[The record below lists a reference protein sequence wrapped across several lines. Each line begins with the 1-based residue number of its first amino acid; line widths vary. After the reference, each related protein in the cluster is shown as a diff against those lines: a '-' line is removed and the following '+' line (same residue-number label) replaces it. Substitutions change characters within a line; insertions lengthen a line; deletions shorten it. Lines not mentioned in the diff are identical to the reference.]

1 MNKLRSN
8 QIFAVLLGSAAFP
21 LLCRTE
27 PFTIEGIFGAAIATA
42 VQLLLCIPILLLY
55 RTGFC
60 FGECARRHRIL
71 PLCFIVYLLFR
82 GGTSFVQLQQTS
94 QEISLPFSEKFLAAA
109 LIALVCLYT
118 VSLGIQTIARSSTMI
133 LGILLITL
141 TIMCIGAIPQAEP
154 QNLALS
160 PNDTIWKGFFRSMTT
175 ADELPLLF
183 LLLDFSEKKTYRSIV
198 PVWVGKFL
206 LGSYLSVLGM
216 AVLGSR
222 MAKASHPFFAIVSV
236 SQPLS
241 TQRADALYILV
252 FVMLCV
258 LRITLFAVLAAHLLR
273 LCFPKLRYTSTL
285 CLLSMLGIAGG
296 SFKNFCFRYLG
307 VLIRFCCWQRP
318 KGGTVSYEIYH
329 CISGWIDCGSP
340 AALHR
345 LCRHPSAGQGISTG
359 NRTAIS

>member
-71 PLCFIVYLLFR
+71 PLCFIIYLLFR

-133 LGILLITL
+133 LGILLITMA
-141 TIMCIGAIPQAEP
+141 IMCIGAIPQAEP

-216 AVLGSR
+216 AVV
-222 MAKASHPFFAIVSV
+222 AAASEKPATRFSALFSV
-236 SQPLS
+236 P
-241 TQRADALYILV
+241 
-252 FVMLCV
+252 
-258 LRITLFAVLAAHLLR
+258 
-273 LCFPKLRYTSTL
+273 
-285 CLLSMLGIAGG
+285 
-296 SFKNFCFRYLG
+296 
-307 VLIRFCCWQRP
+307 
-318 KGGTVSYEIYH
+318 
-329 CISGWIDCGSP
+329 SP
-340 AALHR
+340 
-345 LCRHPSAGQGISTG
+345 
-359 NRTAIS
+359 

>member
-27 PFTIEGIFGAAIATA
+27 PFTIEGIFGAAIAAA
-42 VQLLLCIPILLLY
+42 VQLLLCIPMLLLY

-141 TIMCIGAIPQAEP
+141 AIMCIGAIPQAEP

-206 LGSYLSVLGM
+206 
-216 AVLGSR
+216 LGSR

-285 CLLSMLGIAGG
+285 CLLSMLGIAGVA
-296 SFKNFCFRYLG
+296 SK
-307 VLIRFCCWQRP
+307 IS
-318 KGGTVSYEIYH
+318 VS
-329 CISGWIDCGSP
+329 
-340 AALHR
+340 
-345 LCRHPSAGQGISTG
+345 GIWEF
-359 NRTAIS
+359 

>member
-141 TIMCIGAIPQAEP
+141 AIMCIGAIPQA
-154 QNLALS
+154 
-160 PNDTIWKGFFRSMTT
+160 
-175 ADELPLLF
+175 
-183 LLLDFSEKKTYRSIV
+183 
-198 PVWVGKFL
+198 
-206 LGSYLSVLGM
+206 
-216 AVLGSR
+216 
-222 MAKASHPFFAIVSV
+222 
-236 SQPLS
+236 
-241 TQRADALYILV
+241 
-252 FVMLCV
+252 
-258 LRITLFAVLAAHLLR
+258 
-273 LCFPKLRYTSTL
+273 
-285 CLLSMLGIAGG
+285 
-296 SFKNFCFRYLG
+296 
-307 VLIRFCCWQRP
+307 
-318 KGGTVSYEIYH
+318 
-329 CISGWIDCGSP
+329 
-340 AALHR
+340 
-345 LCRHPSAGQGISTG
+345 
-359 NRTAIS
+359 

>member
-258 LRITLFAVLAAHLLR
+258 LRITLFAVLAAHLLSEAA
-273 LCFPKLRYTSTL
+273 LHQYP
-285 CLLSMLGIAGG
+285 LSAVYAGHCGG

>member
-1 MNKLRSN
+1 MESEAKTILTKL
-8 QIFAVLLGSAAFP
+8 
-21 LLCRTE
+21 
-27 PFTIEGIFGAAIATA
+27 GISDFGQT
-42 VQLLLCIPILLLY
+42 VETLS
-55 RTGFC
+55 
-60 FGECARRHRIL
+60 
-71 PLCFIVYLLFR
+71 
-82 GGTSFVQLQQTS
+82 GGQKKRVA
-94 QEISLPFSEKFLAAA
+94 LAAA

-285 CLLSMLGIAGG
+285 CLLSMLGIAGVA
-296 SFKNFCFRYLG
+296 SK
-307 VLIRFCCWQRP
+307 IS
-318 KGGTVSYEIYH
+318 VS
-329 CISGWIDCGSP
+329 
-340 AALHR
+340 
-345 LCRHPSAGQGISTG
+345 GIWEF
-359 NRTAIS
+359 

>member
-27 PFTIEGIFGAAIATA
+27 PFTIEGIFGAAIAAA

-82 GGTSFVQLQQTS
+82 GGTSFVQLQQAS

-141 TIMCIGAIPQAEP
+141 AIMCIGAIPQAEP

-241 TQRADALYILV
+241 TQRADALYIWYSS
-252 FVMLCV
+252 CS
-258 LRITLFAVLAAHLLR
+258 A
-273 LCFPKLRYTSTL
+273 
-285 CLLSMLGIAGG
+285 
-296 SFKNFCFRYLG
+296 
-307 VLIRFCCWQRP
+307 CCESR
-318 KGGTVSYEIYH
+318 
-329 CISGWIDCGSP
+329 CSP
-340 AALHR
+340 
-345 LCRHPSAGQGISTG
+345 CWRHIC
-359 NRTAIS
+359 

>member
-118 VSLGIQTIARSSTMI
+118 VSLGIHTIARSSTMI
-133 LGILLITL
+133 LGILLIT
-141 TIMCIGAIPQAEP
+141 PQT
-154 QNLALS
+154 NC
-160 PNDTIWKGFFRSMTT
+160 
-175 ADELPLLF
+175 
-183 LLLDFSEKKTYRSIV
+183 
-198 PVWVGKFL
+198 
-206 LGSYLSVLGM
+206 
-216 AVLGSR
+216 
-222 MAKASHPFFAIVSV
+222 H
-236 SQPLS
+236 
-241 TQRADALYILV
+241 
-252 FVMLCV
+252 C
-258 LRITLFAVLAAHLLR
+258 
-273 LCFPKLRYTSTL
+273 C
-285 CLLSMLGIAGG
+285 
-296 SFKNFCFRYLG
+296 
-307 VLIRFCCWQRP
+307 FCCWTFPRRKP
-318 KGGTVSYEIYH
+318 T
-329 CISGWIDCGSP
+329 
-340 AALHR
+340 AAL
-345 LCRHPSAGQGISTG
+345 CRYGWESSCWAAIFPCWAWQCWAAAWQKPATRFSPLFPFPSP
-359 NRTAIS
+359 

>member
-27 PFTIEGIFGAAIATA
+27 PFTIEGIFGAAIAAA

-141 TIMCIGAIPQAEP
+141 AIMCIGAIPQAEP

-206 LGSYLSVLGM
+206 
-216 AVLGSR
+216 LGSR

-285 CLLSMLGIAGG
+285 CLLSMLGIAGAA
-296 SFKNFCFRYLG
+296 SK
-307 VLIRFCCWQRP
+307 IS
-318 KGGTVSYEIYH
+318 VS
-329 CISGWIDCGSP
+329 
-340 AALHR
+340 
-345 LCRHPSAGQGISTG
+345 GIWEF
-359 NRTAIS
+359 

>member
-1 MNKLRSN
+1 M
-8 QIFAVLLGSAAFP
+8 
-21 LLCRTE
+21 
-27 PFTIEGIFGAAIATA
+27 
-42 VQLLLCIPILLLY
+42 LLLY

-141 TIMCIGAIPQAEP
+141 AIMCIGAIPQAEP

-198 PVWVGKFL
+198 PVWVGKFPAGQL
-206 LGSYLSVLGM
+206 SFRAGHGSAGQPHGKSQPPRF
-216 AVLGSR
+216 S
-222 MAKASHPFFAIVSV
+222 PFVSV

-241 TQRADALYILV
+241 TQRADALYI
-252 FVMLCV
+252 FGIRHA
-258 LRITLFAVLAAHLLR
+258 LRAADHAVRRAGGTSVKAVLSEAALHQ
-273 LCFPKLRYTSTL
+273 YL
-285 CLLSMLGIAGG
+285 CLLSMLGIAGAA
-296 SFKNFCFRYLG
+296 SK
-307 VLIRFCCWQRP
+307 IS
-318 KGGTVSYEIYH
+318 VS
-329 CISGWIDCGSP
+329 
-340 AALHR
+340 
-345 LCRHPSAGQGISTG
+345 GIWEF
-359 NRTAIS
+359 